1 MAEEEKTRQE
11 QIHDKGFGMEY
22 NAIKVQNK
30 KLEDVVLDL
39 NILDRQI
46 KNYYSKQDVLDA
58 LAKKDVKALRVIS
71 NYFYRTDG
79 IYKRTCDYFAT
90 MYRYDWYIVPET
102 FNESFKNEKILSTF
116 VQALSYLDA
125 SYVKKVCADW
135 ALKVIVDGAFYG
147 YLIEGGDGVI
157 VQELPIDYCRTR
169 YSVGNLPAV
178 EFNMRFFDQKFPD
191 TQYRLKVLKMWPKE
205 FQQGYILYK
214 EGKLP
219 ADTVRDS
226 AGWYLLEPN
235 NTLKFT
241 MSEACGG
248 DIPIFANAIPYLF
261 DLSAAQ
267 ELDRSKMMQK
277 LLKIIIQKLPRDKN
291 GDLIFDID
299 EAADIHQNA
308 VRMLKNTIGIDV
320 LTTFADIESIDLSD
334 STTSTSTDELEKVE
348 RTVYNAMGVSR
359 NLFNTDGNIALEKSI
374 LNDEGTVRTLVLQF
388 TILFDRLIKTKF
400 AKKGKYSFRFY
411 MLETTQYNYKDISKM
426 YKEQVQ
432 IGYSKMLPQIALGHS
447 QSSIINTAY
456 FENDI
461 LKLTEIMIPPLMS
474 STMSS
479 SDILGT
485 NAQSG
490 TSNQQKTVDT
500 SSESK
505 AGRPEKEDGQKSE
518 KTLQNEE
525 SKS

>member
-226 AGWYLLEPN
+226 AG
-235 NTLKFT
+235 
-241 MSEACGG
+241 
-248 DIPIFANAIPYLF
+248 
-261 DLSAAQ
+261 
-267 ELDRSKMMQK
+267 
-277 LLKIIIQKLPRDKN
+277 
-291 GDLIFDID
+291 
-299 EAADIHQNA
+299 
-308 VRMLKNTIGIDV
+308 
-320 LTTFADIESIDLSD
+320 
-334 STTSTSTDELEKVE
+334 
-348 RTVYNAMGVSR
+348 
-359 NLFNTDGNIALEKSI
+359 
-374 LNDEGTVRTLVLQF
+374 
-388 TILFDRLIKTKF
+388 
-400 AKKGKYSFRFY
+400 
-411 MLETTQYNYKDISKM
+411 
-426 YKEQVQ
+426 
-432 IGYSKMLPQIALGHS
+432 
-447 QSSIINTAY
+447 
-456 FENDI
+456 
-461 LKLTEIMIPPLMS
+461 
-474 STMSS
+474 
-479 SDILGT
+479 
-485 NAQSG
+485 
-490 TSNQQKTVDT
+490 
-500 SSESK
+500 
-505 AGRPEKEDGQKSE
+505 
-518 KTLQNEE
+518 
-525 SKS
+525 